1 MSNHG
6 LSMHN
11 SEIRGYRF
19 EDYHLDV
26 RNRELRRGNET
37 LALNTKY
44 FDVLHLL
51 VREQGRLVEK
61 QKIFE
66 EVWEG
71 VIVTDAA
78 LTQCIKD
85 IRKLLHDEVGNPR
98 FIKTVPK
105 HGYMF
110 IGSVI
115 ALNGETSTLAATY
128 LPPAPLSSRPYKFL
142 DYYTE
147 QDAALF
153 FGREAEVEIITSQI
167 LTHRSFILHGR
178 SGAGKSSLLR
188 AGLMPKLKAHGHEVF
203 VLRCFAPPLAQ
214 MRQALQAATTPASNL
229 DQELAALILR
239 LEEKKGARSV
249 IFLLDQF
256 EELFFL
262 LDETPRRDFIRA
274 LAELYAHENL
284 PVHFVFAIREDLL
297 AEMSQLK
304 TALPEIFHH
313 EYRLKRLSLEQAG
326 RAIIEPAKAAGCMW
340 EPALVEKIL
349 ADLRDGESVDP
360 PQLQIVCDR
369 LYDARERA
377 GFVSLAAYEKL
388 GTAAQ
393 ILTNYL
399 ERVLQRFNTEDLN
412 LAKELLTALI
422 SAEAQRLVLRV
433 AEVLARVARQTQ
445 QSTERLKHLL
455 EELARA
461 RIVRFRNHGGEGW
474 LELAHDF
481 LLPEISRWLTAE
493 AYALKRA
500 RGVLERALENYR
512 EHQLLLDHD
521 ALRLLMPFGTQLGLS
536 GEEAD
541 VLLTSVLN
549 RAQAVPAWLVQ
560 AAPSAAALTLAAGAS
575 SETQVRLRVIEAC
588 GLLQTDSAQ
597 HMLRE
602 LALWDREYVV
612 RRKAA
617 LALSEISPAT
627 VERTLTSPRAE
638 EKLSWLRQSVSLAFI
653 RDHEAKLVRLAQ
665 HPLALRGLIL
675 LQLLLLRWHRH
686 REEIMRQG
694 VGGMLGAV
702 AGGAIG
708 GMLLGMSLAWI
719 RQTTILQGVSIVIV
733 LVCLAVIV
741 SGFGGMGVS
750 FGMLLVDRVTF
761 RHSRWWA
768 VLGAACGGAF
778 IGGLAN
784 WLSGDIY
791 NALFGR
797 ELHNLTGALEG
808 ALIGAGFALGV
819 RLLESLKATSC
830 AWQRVLMAACGALC
844 ASIVVSLLDGNLFTG
859 SLAIVTD
866 SFSSSQLQIESLSV
880 WFGEAPLGRTTLMII
895 SALEALLFGATVCT
909 GMELARRTQ
918 TKIS

>member
-6 LSMHN
+6 MSEHN
-11 SEIRGYRF
+11 SEIRGYLF
-19 EDYHLDV
+19 EEYHLDIH
-26 RNRELRRGNET
+26 NRELRRGRET
-37 LALNTKY
+37 LALNAKY

-51 VREQGRLVEK
+51 VRHHGRLVEK
-61 QKIFE
+61 QKLFD

-85 IRKLLHDEVGNPR
+85 IRKLLRDEVSNPR

-105 HGYMF
+105 HGYTF
-110 IGSVI
+110 IGAVI
-115 ALNGETSTLAATY
+115 ALNGETHTPSST
-128 LPPAPLSSRPYKFL
+128 PLLLTRPYKFL

-147 QDAALF
+147 HDAALF
-153 FGREAEVEIITSQI
+153 FGRETEIEAITSQI
-167 LTHRSFILHGR
+167 LAHRSFILHGR

-188 AGLMPKLKAHGHEVF
+188 AGLLPRLREQGHEVF
-203 VLRCFAPPLAQ
+203 VLRCFTPPLEQ
-214 MRQALQAATTPASNL
+214 MLRALQNNAQSSGELSALVLQRTASTP
-229 DQELAALILR
+229 ECAL
-239 LEEKKGARSV
+239 

-262 LDETPRRDFIRA
+262 LDENPRRDFIRA

-284 PVHFVFAIREDLL
+284 PVRFVFAIREDML

-304 TALPEIFHH
+304 VALPEIFHH
-313 EYRLKRLSLEQAG
+313 EYRLKRLNLEQAG
-326 RAIIEPAKAAGCMW
+326 RAIIEPAKAAGCAW

-349 ADLRDGESVDP
+349 ADLSDGESVDP

-369 LYDARERA
+369 LYDARARD
-377 GFVSLAAYEKL
+377 GQVSLAAYEKL

-399 ERVLQRFNTEDLN
+399 ERVLQRFNAEDLD

-422 SAEAQRLVLRV
+422 SAESQRLVLRV
-433 AEVLARVARQTQ
+433 EEVLTRIAARTQ
-445 QSTERLKHLL
+445 QSATRLKHLL

-474 LELAHDF
+474 IELAHDF

-493 AYALKRA
+493 AFALKRA

-512 EHQLLLDHD
+512 GHQLLLDHD
-521 ALRLLMPFGTQLGLS
+521 ALQLLMPFGMQLGLS
-536 GEEAD
+536 GEEAE

-560 AAPSAAALTLAAGAS
+560 AAPSAETITLAARAS
-575 SETQVRLRVIEAC
+575 VETHVRLRVIEAC
-588 GLLQTDSAQ
+588 RLLQTEAAQ
-597 HMLRE
+597 NLLRE

-617 LALSEISPAT
+617 LTLADLTPHT
-627 VERTLTSPRAE
+627 VARTLTSPRAE
-638 EKLSWLRQSVSLAFI
+638 ENLRWLRQSVSLAFL
-653 RDHEAKLVRLAQ
+653 RDHEAKLVPLAQ
-665 HPLALRGLIL
+665 QPLALRFLIL
-675 LQLLLLRWHRH
+675 LQLVVLRWHRH

-694 VGGMLGAV
+694 LGGMLGAI

-708 GMLLGMSLAWI
+708 GVLLGASLAWT
-719 RQTTILQGVSIVIV
+719 RQTTVLQGVSIIIV

-750 FGMLLVDRVTF
+750 FGMLLVDRITF

-791 NALFGR
+791 HALFGR

-819 RLLESLKATSC
+819 RVWESINATSR
-830 AWQRVLMAACGALC
+830 AWQRVLMAAFGALA
-844 ASIVVSLLDGNLFTG
+844 ASIVISLLHGNLFTG

-866 SFSSSQLQIESLSV
+866 SFNSSQLQIESLSV

-895 SALEALLFGATVCT
+895 SAIEAFLFGATVAA
-909 GMELARRTQ
+909 GMELARRSEARDTA
-918 TKIS
+918 